1 MRKRT
6 GLSYRKAKYSLVQSS
21 IVARIAPPK
30 DSGPQICQLSGCK
43 EEAVRSI
50 SADKLK
56 KAMSGTSLKEDSRR
70 VHICKTHYR
79 QFRKKTKGDREL
91 ERLGW

>member
-1 MRKRT
+1 M
-6 GLSYRKAKYSLVQSS
+6 
-21 IVARIAPPK
+21 ARIAPPREK
-30 DSGPQICQLSGCK
+30 GPQVCQVSGCK

-50 SADKLK
+50 SSDKLK
-56 KAMSGTSLKEDSRR
+56 KALSGLSMKQDSRR

-79 QFRKKTKGDREL
+79 QFRKKTKGEREL

>member
-1 MRKRT
+1 MERH
-6 GLSYRKAKYSLVQSS
+6 
-21 IVARIAPPK
+21 APRR
-30 DSGPQICQLSGCK
+30 DEGPVICQVSGCK
-43 EEAVRSI
+43 EEAARSI
-50 SADKLK
+50 SAEKLK
-56 KAMSGTSLKEDSRR
+56 KALGTSLKEEARR

>member
-1 MRKRT
+1 M
-6 GLSYRKAKYSLVQSS
+6 
-21 IVARIAPPK
+21 ARLAPPK
-30 DSGPQICQLSGCK
+30 DKGSETCMVSGCK
-43 EEAVRSI
+43 EDAARSI

-56 KAMSGTSLKEDSRR
+56 KALSGVSLKTDSRR

-79 QFRKKTKGDREL
+79 QFRKKTKGEREL

>member
-1 MRKRT
+1 M
-6 GLSYRKAKYSLVQSS
+6 
-21 IVARIAPPK
+21 ARLAPPK
-30 DSGPQICQLSGCK
+30 DKGPQDCQISGCR
-43 EEAVRSI
+43 EEATRSI

-56 KAMSGTSLKEDSRR
+56 NAISGVSLKEDSRR
-70 VHICKTHYR
+70 VHICRTHYR